1 MNRLKAALAAS
12 AVMLAPVLAPAP
24 ALADAELIF
33 NSYLPPHDELYRVAI
48 RDFAA
53 AIEKES
59 GGAIT
64 VTIPDTSLAPSDRQY
79 EMVRD
84 GIADMA
90 IVSTGGV
97 PQLVTMNKIG
107 DLPFNSPSARAASVA
122 LWETYNRYFL
132 PFDEFKGVKVLST
145 SVLPGRQILSV
156 GKLRAQ
162 TVADLDG
169 AKLWSPPGALSETV
183 KRLGAVP
190 VNSEFTD
197 LQEYVTKGTVDAM
210 VMAPNSAKGA
220 RVLEYVT
227 GMTEVPGGLGSLSF
241 AVFISQDRW
250 DQLTPDE
257 QAAIQRAAEGL
268 PARTGAAADEVLA
281 KLAPDM
287 AEVPT
292 HTVEG
297 ASLDEFHSLLQ
308 AGIEDWKER
317 AARKG
322 LENPDEVLA
331 FYREVLE
338 REVKAGGS

>member
-12 AVMLAPVLAPAP
+12 AVMLAPVFAAP
-24 ALADAELIF
+24 ALAETELIF
-33 NSYLPPHDELYRVAI
+33 NSYLPPHDELYQIAI

-59 GGAIT
+59 AGGIK

-97 PQLVTMNKIG
+97 PQLVTLNKIG
-107 DLPFNSPSARAASVA
+107 DLPFNSPSARAASIA
-122 LWETYNRYFL
+122 LWETYNTYFL

-145 SVLPGRQILSV
+145 NVLPGRQILSV
-156 GKLRAQ
+156 GKLQAK
-162 TVADLDG
+162 TVADLKG
-169 AKLWSPPGALSETV
+169 AKLWSPPGALSEAV
-183 KRLGAVP
+183 KKLGAVP

-227 GMTEVPGGLGSLSF
+227 GMTQIPGGLGSLSF
-241 AVFISQDRW
+241 AVFISQERW
-250 DQLTPDE
+250 DALSPEE
-257 QAAIQRAAEGL
+257 QQAIQRAADGL

-281 KLAPDM
+281 KLAPEM
-287 AEVPT
+287 AKVPT
-292 HTVEG
+292 ENLEG
-297 ASLDEFHSLLQ
+297 AQLDEFTTLLQ
-308 AGIEDWKER
+308 ARIDEWKER
-317 AARKG
+317 AAKKG
-322 LENPDEVLA
+322 LSDPDEVLT
-331 FYREVLE
+331 FYRDVLA
-338 REVKAGGS
+338 REAKASGS